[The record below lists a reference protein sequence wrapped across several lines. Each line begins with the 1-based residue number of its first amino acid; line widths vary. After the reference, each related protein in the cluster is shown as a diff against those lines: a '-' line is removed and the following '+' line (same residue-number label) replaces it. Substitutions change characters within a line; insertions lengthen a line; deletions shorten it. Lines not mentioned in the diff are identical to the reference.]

1 MASAADNYT
10 LALGD
15 DIFCG
20 VLCTPHMCMCLAPAN
35 NHDNLA
41 RGSRRMGASTNGG
54 EHPRFAQRPNDA
66 PGATPL
72 QYTRSIIGDAT
83 TVVFALRGG
92 SSAAG

>member
-54 EHPRFAQRPNDA
+54 EHPRFAHNGPTTLRAQHPYN
-66 PGATPL
+66 
-72 QYTRSIIGDAT
+72 TREAS
-83 TVVFALRGG
+83 
-92 SSAAG
+92 